1 MALHMQCRRAEHGLC
16 RFARSARV
24 LSFLL
29 ATLLT
34 NLVYAQG
41 SHETALAR
49 ALFEEGVA
57 LADAGNWNA
66 AADRFGRAYEL
77 KPTSG
82 TAFNWASALAKTGR
96 LVQASELLEGVV
108 RDPVAAPELKLDAE
122 RKLAELSPRVARLRL
137 SVDPSLSGA
146 GIVSVDDKEWPSAV
160 WDVASPV
167 DPGRHV
173 ASCRNGDG
181 ELARAEIILR
191 EGEQRDLLL
200 TAGAV
205 AHETPASAQDTGA
218 ARAGRDHAPDRPR
231 RLYKSWILWTA
242 VGAAVVGGTIA
253 IAVTSKKSDEAGEPT
268 VRGNTG
274 NGVIRW

>member
-1 MALHMQCRRAEHGLC
+1 MALRMQCRRAEHGLC
-16 RFARSARV
+16 RFMQSARV

-34 NLVYAQG
+34 KVVYAQG

-49 ALFEEGVA
+49 ALFEEGIA
-57 LADAGNWNA
+57 LADAGDWNA

-82 TAFNWASALAKTGR
+82 TAFNWASALGKTGR

-122 RKLAELSPRVARLRL
+122 RKLQELSPRIARLRL
-137 SVDPSLSGA
+137 SVDPALSGV
-146 GIVSVDDKEWPSAV
+146 GIVTVDDKEWPSAV

-181 ELARAEIILR
+181 ELARAEIVLR
-191 EGEQRDLLL
+191 EGEQKDLLL
-200 TAGAV
+200 TLSAAADEGPQSAHDAGA
-205 AHETPASAQDTGA
+205 APAGA
-218 ARAGRDHAPDRPR
+218 GHRSDRPR

-253 IAVTSKKSDEAGEPT
+253 IAVTSAKGDEHGEPMAK
-268 VRGNTG
+268 GNTG
-274 NGVIRW
+274 TGVIRW